1 MEKKKSAK
9 KTMTFED
16 ALEKLE
22 EITNSLEG
30 GELGLEESIQEF
42 EKGIKL
48 AKFCHDTLEK
58 AERKIEI
65 LQKGGDGEIT
75 AKPVKARSDTGE
87 IEDDDELQGSLL

>member
-1 MEKKKSAK
+1 MEKKKSANK
-9 KTMTFED
+9 PMAFEE

-22 EITNSLEG
+22 EITNSLES

-75 AKPVKARSDTGE
+75 V
-87 IEDDDELQGSLL
+87 Q